1 MLFSMQP
8 MDSRR
13 IFPAK
18 EGYSHLSNRLME
30 KIEETRELE
39 EQMQQYENLFQML
52 SDLKK
57 QKMEMQ
63 EKERHG
69 ESRAENGLKGK
80 NQASP
85 ASPGADESGSSH
97 YSDDAFE
104 DPEEDWD
111 PDFAVELRPWAI
123 VWIRN
128 VGILS

>member
-1 MLFSMQP
+1 
-8 MDSRR
+8 MDSQH
-13 IFPAK
+13 FVPATE

-63 EKERHG
+63 EVQEKHG
-69 ESRAENGLKGK
+69 ESRAENGPLNVRKS
-80 NQASP
+80 QASP
-85 ASPGADESGSSH
+85 ASPGDESGSSH

-104 DPEEDWD
+104 DPEED
-111 PDFAVELRPWAI
+111 
-123 VWIRN
+123 
-128 VGILS
+128 